1 VIIADTSVLMEA
13 WERGDRGDAPVRE
26 RVEALVKAGELATT
40 SVTVMELLGGRT
52 TDRRQVACLEV
63 LLSRLAWVV
72 PVSEDGARLGASVI
86 RWRAQ
91 RALPVPG
98 QPDGLIIGTCLE
110 WGAPVLTLD
119 RRHYEGTPGLELAPV
134 RLEH

>member
-1 VIIADTSVLMEA
+1 MIVADTSVLMEA
-13 WERGDRGDAPVRE
+13 WERGDHGDAAVRE
-26 RVEALVKAGELATT
+26 RVESLIEAGELATT
-40 SVTVMELLGGRT
+40 AVTVMELLGGRT

-63 LLSRLAWVV
+63 LLSRLAGVLQV
-72 PVSEDGARLGASVI
+72 TEDGARLGAAVI
-86 RWRAQ
+86 RWRAR

-119 RRHYEGTPGLELAPV
+119 RRHYEGIPGLELVPV